1 MPPADSLHRRMAAS
15 GGEPGIWAPAI
26 TEDEGSSRRAEHA
39 LERREGDRWIRV
51 QTFGSMDAALEALDA
66 AVGRG
71 EGTADHYRIVELGR
85 ARWKTLLGVAVAA
98 IVIAGGLLLLYLF
111 FSS

>member
-1 MPPADSLHRRMAAS
+1 MVGS

-26 TEDEGSSRRAEHA
+26 TEDEGSARGAQHS
-39 LERREGDRWIRV
+39 LEKREGDRWVSV

-85 ARWKTLLGVAVAA
+85 ARWKTYLGIAIAA
-98 IVIAGGLLLLYLF
+98 IVTAGGLLLLYLF
-111 FSS
+111 LTS